1 MAQRMIRRFAFVLAL
16 LLPFAAL
23 AATPDKAPPAPLVE
37 GIDYEVLEQ
46 PGTLLPTKPGDVEI
60 VEIFAYTCPHCA
72 HFAPM
77 VEEWKAKLPKNIVLR
92 LTSPG
97 YNPADP
103 LERAYFASEQIGT
116 LGLTHLQ
123 TFQAIHETQ
132 LLPHNPTDAELTA
145 YYATLGVNAQKFQA
159 ALDSAPVM
167 QREQAAKQ
175 FSIRT
180 QMQGTPTMIVAG
192 RWRVLGKSYADML
205 RIASSLA
212 LNPPN

>member
-1 MAQRMIRRFAFVLAL
+1 M
-16 LLPFAAL
+16 
-23 AATPDKAPPAPLVE
+23 
-37 GIDYEVLEQ
+37 
-46 PGTLLPTKPGDVEI
+46 
-60 VEIFAYTCPHCA
+60 
-72 HFAPM
+72 
-77 VEEWKAKLPKNIVLR
+77 
-92 LTSPG
+92 
-97 YNPADP
+97 
-103 LERAYFASEQIGT
+103 
-116 LGLTHLQ
+116 
-123 TFQAIHETQ
+123 
-132 LLPHNPTDAELTA
+132 
-145 YYATLGVNAQKFQA
+145 NAQKFQA

>member
-1 MAQRMIRRFAFVLAL
+1 MRNSLKVGGMVLAL
-16 LLPFAAL
+16 AAGGAAL
-23 AATPDKAPPAPLVE
+23 AQTKPAPRNWNQTITLTP
-37 GIDYEVLEQ
+37 Q
-46 PGTLLPTKPGDVEI
+46 GTHLLGNPAAKVRLTQFI
-60 VEIFAYTCPHCA
+60 SYTCPHCA

-97 YNPADP
+97 YNAADP